1 MIDPHFRYEKKTT
14 QVNGYKMAYAEA
26 GDAEG
31 DPIIFLHGNAT
42 SSYMWRNIMPHVEDL
57 GRLIAIDNI
66 GQGDS
71 DKLKNSDA
79 TSYSLGQHQD
89 FIDGTLAAL
98 GVTLA
103 ALGVTDNVTFV
114 MHDWGGPI
122 GLNWARRH
130 PGKIKG
136 LAHSEIVVCNHPS
149 WDEYPE
155 AIGKLLQTLRGPE
168 GEKLVLE
175 DNFFVEKVFTGGV
188 MRDIDEATM
197 TEMRRPYVEP
207 GEARRATLSWVRQI
221 PVEGMPEAVAKMV
234 DENAAW
240 MAAHD
245 IPKLFIRADPGQIIF
260 QRDLDIIRAWPNQ
273 TEAVVK
279 GLHHPQEDSPDDIGA
294 ALADWLQEIG

>member
-1 MIDPHFRYEKKTT
+1 MIDSGIRYAKKTV
-14 QVNGYKMAYAEA
+14 QVNGYQMAYAET
-26 GDAEG
+26 GDADG

-42 SSYMWRNIMPHVEDL
+42 SSYMWRNIMPHVEDA

-71 DKLKNSDA
+71 DKLADSDPA
-79 TSYSLGQHQD
+79 SYSLDQHQG
-89 FIDGTLAAL
+89 FIDGTLK
-98 GVTLA
+98 

-122 GLNWARRH
+122 GINWARRH
-130 PGKIKG
+130 PGKVRG

-149 WDEYPE
+149 WDEYPA

-175 DNFFVEKVFTGGV
+175 GNFFVERVFTGGV

-221 PVEGMPEAVAKMV
+221 PVEGKPEAVSRMV

-240 MAAHD
+240 MAAQD

-260 QRDLDIIRAWPNQ
+260 ERDLEIIRSWPNQ
-273 TEAVVK
+273 TEAVVR
-279 GLHHPQEDSPDDIGA
+279 GLHHPQEDSPDDIGV
-294 ALADWLQEIG
+294 ALADWLQAIG